1 MPSDTPFSSA
11 AGFFLPMA
19 PIAVGVVVVVVVGA
33 ANYTN
38 VATLKW
44 RRHFTRFECE
54 IYNINWSQSSPTLV
68 PSQP

>member
-1 MPSDTPFSSA
+1 MPSDTPFYYA

-19 PIAVGVVVVVVVGA
+19 PITVVVVDGA

-44 RRHFTRFECE
+44 RRRFTRFECE

-68 PSQP
+68 PTQS

>member
-1 MPSDTPFSSA
+1 
-11 AGFFLPMA
+11 MA
-19 PIAVGVVVVVVVGA
+19 PIAVVVVVADGA

-44 RRHFTRFECE
+44 RRRFTRFECE

-68 PSQP
+68 PTQS